1 MTDLTLQPAGAAP
14 ADFNDVLIA
23 DGPAA
28 VRRLVDAAIQPPGAA
43 RTAADAQAWA
53 GGVAAP
59 GGPAEAPADA
69 PWPEPI
75 LPGTAHTPQIP
86 ARLLPDWLAAMADA
100 VARST
105 QTPPAMSVLVA
116 LGVLATALQRRY
128 VVSPYGDDYHETLSL
143 FLVVLMVSGTRKT
156 AVLNAMC
163 KPLDRHEKLLRD
175 RARGRIA
182 RNKSAREVARKRI
195 ERLTSEAAK
204 AKEDSE
210 RESLRAEIQREEEA
224 MPDELF
230 MPRVYTGNCNA
241 ERMQGLL
248 VENGGRAAVISDE
261 ADVLAVMGGLYNG
274 GNAVLDVYLQGF
286 SGSPLRVD
294 RVNRSAYV
302 ERPAITFCLAI
313 QPASLV
319 DLTAPKRFRDSGLLP
334 RFLFALPESNVGRR
348 DVRSHVAIPE
358 AVANA
363 YEARMLALM
372 DEGPGD
378 VNGPKVLDL
387 SDAAK
392 ELWLDFADYIEQGM
406 GPGGRF
412 DALLDWAS
420 KLPGAVARIAA
431 LLELADTGQG
441 ADLVNEDSMRRA
453 VELGELLIEHA
464 MATFGLIGRDSVDVD
479 ARAVLDWV
487 RRERH
492 AEFTKREAQRAMSGR
507 FAAGERLDKAMQRL
521 TDGEV
526 VRRQTRANKG
536 ARPTT
541 VYVVNPG
548 ALS

>member
-1 MTDLTLQPAGAAP
+1 MTDTPMTAGPAP

-23 DGPAA
+23 AGPDA
-28 VRRLVDAAIQPPGAA
+28 VRRQVDAAQRPAGALRA
-43 RTAADAQAWA
+43 SADALAWA
-53 GGVAAP
+53 AGVAAP
-59 GGPAEAPADA
+59 GGAAEPPADA
-69 PWPEPI
+69 PWPDPI
-75 LPGTAHTPQIP
+75 LPGTSHTPEIP
-86 ARLLPDWLAAMADA
+86 AQLLPSWLADMAAA

-105 QTPPAMSVLVA
+105 QTPEAMSVLVG

-128 VVSPYGDDYHETLSL
+128 VVAPYGDDYQETLSL

-163 KPLDRHEKLLRD
+163 RPLDRHEKLLRD
-175 RARGRIA
+175 RARVHIA
-182 RNKSAREVARKRI
+182 RSNSAREVARKRI
-195 ERLTSEAAK
+195 ERLTAEAAK

-210 RESLRAEIQREEEA
+210 RERLRAEIQHEEEA
-224 MPDELF
+224 MPEELF

-348 DVRSHVAIPE
+348 DVRRHEPIPE
-358 AVANA
+358 AVANT

-378 VNGPKVLDL
+378 VNGPKVLGL
-387 SDAAK
+387 TEAAR
-392 ELWLDFADYIEQGM
+392 ELWLDFAEYIEQGQ

-412 DALLDWAS
+412 EAVVDWTS
-420 KLPGAVARIAA
+420 KLPGAVARISA
-431 LLELADTGQG
+431 LIELAESGQK
-441 ADLVNEDSMRRA
+441 AEDVNEDSMRSA
-453 VELGELLIEHA
+453 VALGELLIAHA

-487 RRERH
+487 RAQQRH
-492 AEFTKREAQRAMSGR
+492 EFRQSDLQRAMSGR
-507 FAAGERLDKAMQRL
+507 FATLDRLKKAMARL
-521 TDGEV
+521 QENHV
-526 VRRQTRANKG
+526 VQGQMRANKG
-536 ARPTT
+536 ARPST
-541 VYVVNPG
+541 VYVVNPK
-548 ALS
+548 AFS